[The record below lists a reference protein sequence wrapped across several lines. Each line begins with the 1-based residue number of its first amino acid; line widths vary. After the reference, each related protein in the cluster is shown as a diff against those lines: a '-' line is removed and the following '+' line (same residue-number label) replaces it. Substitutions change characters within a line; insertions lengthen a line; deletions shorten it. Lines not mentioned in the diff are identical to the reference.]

1 LMCNAICAA
10 MAAWHYIS
18 DRRKQRA
25 ACLARRQRHAVARMA
40 RLATF
45 KTLKTSNRP
54 PGF

>member
-1 LMCNAICAA
+1 MCNAICAA
-10 MAAWHYIS
+10 MAAWHYVS

-25 ACLARRQRHAVARMA
+25 AASHGPQRHAVARMA